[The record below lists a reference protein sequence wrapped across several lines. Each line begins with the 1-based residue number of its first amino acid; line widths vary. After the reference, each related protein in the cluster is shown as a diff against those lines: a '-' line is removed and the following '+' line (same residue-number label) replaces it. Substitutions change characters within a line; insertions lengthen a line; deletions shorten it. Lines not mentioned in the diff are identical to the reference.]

1 MFFVSTYNPEK
12 ALSELPQFY
21 IQSKGLNAGRPLREP
36 KRNSWAI
43 YTDIDF
49 AFEILTVL
57 WVSKT
62 FDQHLCGSVIPFLRI
77 HDFKKIVLPYLTA
90 SHLQNE
96 TINSGMKTISTID
109 ALIVN
114 TQSKLKLI
122 KALRISTAAELLN
135 NFQTNTSHEKKN
147 AL

>member
-12 ALSELPQFY
+12 ALSEFPQFY
-21 IQSKGLNAGRPLREP
+21 IQSKGLNAGRPLREA

-57 WVSKT
+57 WVSKIY
-62 FDQHLCGSVIPFLRI
+62 DQHLCGSVIPFLRI
-77 HDFKKIVLPYLTA
+77 HDFKKVVLPYLTD

-96 TINSGMKTISTID
+96 TINSGMKTISAID
-109 ALIVN
+109 ALIDN
-114 TQSKLKLI
+114 TQNKLKLI

-135 NFQTNTSHEKKN
+135 NFHTNANCKQKN